1 MNCKRSS
8 RQEERRCK
16 FRFRVG
22 LFFVEKL
29 MYYVFWGVIAVYM
42 AVSYLAENKLW
53 GTISNI
59 LQMLSYVAA
68 ILGVGAVFIAVLSF
82 RKSLEDKSEANRKER
97 LDYSMTILHR
107 FSTTI
112 IPEMEKVRE
121 TYKKLVKSETQEALR
136 QINSSLVKGQPR
148 ITEDKLSKDV
158 ITKIHTVA
166 RTKTTSIVQVFNDLE
181 EVAAYVNQGL
191 VDTDV
196 IFGPLHKVTLDFIS
210 DNIIVI
216 DIIKRG
222 DPEVPFSNVREMY
235 KAWSKR
241 AESENVEKKISEL
254 QKKKDQLDAD

>member
-1 MNCKRSS
+1 M
-8 RQEERRCK
+8 
-16 FRFRVG
+16 
-22 LFFVEKL
+22 
-29 MYYVFWGVIAVYM
+29 YM
-42 AVSYLAENKLW
+42 AVSYLAGNKLW

-59 LQMLSYVAA
+59 LQMLSYVAT

-121 TYKKLVKSETQEALR
+121 TYEKFVKSETQETLR
-136 QINSSLVKGQPR
+136 QINSSLAKGQPG
-148 ITEDKLSKDV
+148 ITEDKLPEAV
-158 ITKIHTVA
+158 ITKIHIVA
-166 RTKTTSIVQVFNDLE
+166 RTKTVSITQVFNDLE

-196 IFGPLHKVTLDFIS
+196 IFGPLHKVTLDFIRE
-210 DNIIVI
+210 NIIVI
-216 DIIKRG
+216 DIIQRR

-241 AESENVEKKISEL
+241 AESENVEKKISEW
-254 QKKKDQLDAD
+254 QKKKDQLDAN